1 MTISI
6 KNINE
11 IKSGSLYQE
20 DRKNKEVLDL
30 SLFSFDDPTF
40 EIVLDQPIV
49 DKAMFGKTKNIT
61 RIFLSVDDS
70 TNFSNLIRE
79 QK

>member
-1 MTISI
+1 VTISTNNI
-6 KNINE
+6 KE
-11 IKSGSLYQE
+11 IKSGNLYQE

-49 DKAMFGKTKNIT
+49 DKAMFGKPKNIT
-61 RIFLSVDDS
+61 RIFFSVDDKI
-70 TNFSNLIRE
+70 TFSNLIRE